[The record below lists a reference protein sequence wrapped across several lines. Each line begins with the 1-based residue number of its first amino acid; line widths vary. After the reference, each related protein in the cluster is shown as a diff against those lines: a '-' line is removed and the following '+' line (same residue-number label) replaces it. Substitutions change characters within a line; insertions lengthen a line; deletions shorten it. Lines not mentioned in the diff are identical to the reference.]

1 MIFWE
6 ISQIVLIL
14 CKNMNVMYDEKEK
27 IINNLNEKIKTIISF
42 FERSKEENQKLFIEK
57 QELLAQN
64 KQKEI
69 RIKELEKE
77 LEIAK
82 FASAITKTDDEM
94 SEVKHDAKIK
104 INRMVREIDRCISLL
119 NKLN

>member
-1 MIFWE
+1 
-6 ISQIVLIL
+6 
-14 CKNMNVMYDEKEK
+14 MNVMYDEKEK

>member
-1 MIFWE
+1 MFE
-6 ISQIVLIL
+6 
-14 CKNMNVMYDEKEK
+14 EKEK
-27 IINNLNEKIKTIISF
+27 IIFNLKEKINTIISF
-42 FERSKEENQKLFIEK
+42 FERSKEENQKLFLEK
-57 QELLAQN
+57 QELLGQI
-64 KQKEI
+64 KLKDE

-82 FASAITKTDDEM
+82 FASALSSSENEVTDI
-94 SEVKHDAKIK
+94 KHDAKIK